1 MFHFASTFVF
11 LMLMSHPN
19 QPVSQKSVLLPIQH
33 HDKLAVNYDPNMWP
47 FYHGVAS
54 GDPMANRVII
64 WTRVTPQQDSP
75 VSVSWRMA
83 TDAAMANVVQSG
95 TFTTDAARDYT
106 IKVDVTGLDAGRTYY
121 YRFQALGRTSLIGR
135 TRTAPSGS
143 VDHLR
148 FAIVSC
154 SNYQG
159 GYFNAYSRLADRA
172 DLDAIIHLGDYIYE
186 YEDGGYGY
194 DDAVGRGH
202 EPANEIV
209 SLSDYR
215 VRYSFYRLDG
225 DLQRA
230 HQQHPFIAV
239 WDDHEFANDA
249 FKDGAENHSPATEG
263 NWETRK
269 QNAFKAYFEW
279 MPIREGSTENRIYRK
294 LQYGNLVDLIMLDT
308 RIEGRE
314 KDLEMEKMGFL
325 NSLESVKNL
334 SLKKRDA
341 VTQADIRL
349 FVEEFLTQSVTV
361 QGGTVAKTAGFEQLM
376 DRLAIQLW
384 MTFQNNGE
392 PVEGKKAVFTPE
404 DWGALKNQLS
414 QAETN
419 THKADLSILGQT
431 QLNWLLDNLRNSDA
445 RWKILGNQ
453 VMMMPVVGF
462 TNKDAWDGYK
472 DERDRILNTIRDR
485 DIDNVVVLTG
495 DIHSAIAGD
504 VPENMW
510 AYTFFRTT
518 SAAVEFVTPS
528 VTSDNLDEFVG
539 IPPGIVE
546 GLLNT
551 VNPQVKSVDLANHG
565 YYVLDVRENRV
576 QADWFWVNSIDRPDN
591 GERFGWAYYAN
602 NGRSR
607 VEKAGGPTAG
617 KTQKIALA
625 PALDAA
631 AQTATIPHI
640 QHLNHVE
647 VLGVYGFP
655 RAGEANVLLGLP
667 TKQMMTV
674 QLTNG
679 SDTKTIYR
687 GKIGEGLFNLT
698 FDLPADY
705 AQSNWQIQVQ
715 AGDTQVTRKLQL
727 R

>member
-1 MFHFASTFVF
+1 MFHLACALWFLLGAPQHPAST
-11 LMLMSHPN
+11 N
-19 QPVSQKSVLLPIQH
+19 AVLVPIQH
-33 HDKLAVNYDPNMWP
+33 SDTLAVQYDPNLWP

-54 GDPMANRVII
+54 GDPLADRVII
-64 WTRVTPQQDSP
+64 WTRVTPQQDGP
-75 VSVSWRMA
+75 VSVSWRVA
-83 TDAAMANVVQSG
+83 TDPAMTDVVKNGS
-95 TFTTDAARDYT
+95 FTTNAARDYT
-106 IKVDVTGLDAGRTYY
+106 VKVDVAGLDAGRTYY
-121 YRFQALGRTSLIGR
+121 YSFESFGRTSTIGR
-135 TRTAPSGS
+135 TRTAPSGP

-159 GYFNAYSRLADRA
+159 GYFNAYGRLADRA
-172 DLDAIIHLGDYIYE
+172 DLDAVIHLGDYIYE

-194 DDAVGRGH
+194 DPEVGRGH
-202 EPANEIV
+202 EPANEII

-215 VRYSFYRLDG
+215 VRYSFYRLDN
-225 DLQRA
+225 DLQRV

-279 MPIREGSTENRIYRK
+279 MPIRENAVANRIYRK
-294 LQYGNLVDLIMLDT
+294 LQYGDLVDLIMLDT

-325 NSLESVKNL
+325 NSLASVQNL
-334 SLKKRDA
+334 SLKKADQI
-341 VTQADIRL
+341 TQADIRQ

-361 QGGTVAKTAGFEQLM
+361 QGGSVAKNDAFNSSM
-376 DRLAIQLW
+376 DRLAAALW
-384 MTFQNNGE
+384 ADLQKDASA
-392 PVEGKKAVFTPE
+392 KKATFSAD
-404 DWGALKNQLS
+404 DWAALQQQLS

-419 THKADLSILGQT
+419 QNKADLSILGAE
-431 QLNWLLDNLRNSDA
+431 QLAWLLDNLRNSSA

-472 DERDRILNTIRDR
+472 DERGRLLKTIRDR

-539 IPPGIVE
+539 IPPSIVE

-551 VNPQVKSVDLANHG
+551 INPQVKSVDLSNHG
-565 YYVLDVRENRV
+565 YYLLDVRENRV
-576 QADWFWVNSIDRPDN
+576 QADWYWVNSIDRPET
-591 GERFGWAYYAN
+591 GERFAWAYYAN
-602 NGRSR
+602 SGRSR
-607 VEKAGGPTAG
+607 IEKTGAPAPAKSKQPAPAPAKAGGDHAWGAPQTN
-617 KTQKIALA
+617 AL
-625 PALDAA
+625 
-631 AQTATIPHI
+631 H
-640 QHLNHVE
+640 HVE
-647 VLGVYGFP
+647 VLGVYGLP
-655 RAGEANVLLGLP
+655 RAGEGHLLLGLP
-667 TKQMMTV
+667 AGENVTV
-674 QLTNG
+674 RLTHAEH
-679 SDTKTIYR
+679 DAQTVYR
-687 GKIGEGLFNLT
+687 GKVGQGLFNLT
-698 FDLPADY
+698 FALPQGA
-705 AQSNWQIQVQ
+705 AQGEWQIEVQ
-715 AGDTQVTRKLQL
+715 AGDHQVTRKLVL